1 MRGDRLSREIRLCC
15 AGDPGEA
22 QQNDASG
29 REVVL
34 HDELAEIRVFGQG
47 HPTPLASE
55 LEDVPVLVSKGDIAD
70 EDERMAVAL

>member
-1 MRGDRLSREIRLCC
+1 MRGNRLSREIRLCC

-34 HDELAEIRVFGQG
+34 HDELAEIRVFDQD

-70 EDERMAVAL
+70 EDERIAVAL